1 MKVPG
6 HVLLPSDSAWDGE
19 TVKGVIGKNKIIN
32 SEMELLRQR
41 IKTTLFKKAKLNQQL
56 TRVKKVLEMQ
66 EKKIKHDADTMK
78 SKSVDDWKDIA
89 DFNRLIAK
97 EYETKRKEL
106 LAVSGDLS
114 SLPESSL
121 ALTETQRDTIKL
133 STLNLIREL
142 KAQSVK

>member
-1 MKVPG
+1 M
-6 HVLLPSDSAWDGE
+6 
-19 TVKGVIGKNKIIN
+19 
-32 SEMELLRQR
+32 
-41 IKTTLFKKAKLNQQL
+41 
-56 TRVKKVLEMQ
+56 LEMQ